1 MGACR
6 PEAKKQTN
14 VTQHAHI
21 HTDTHPTHYTHTHTP
36 TRSITCP
43 HAHSHT
49 ARHVTNTLTQSTFTF
64 THSQGST
71 VKTPASKFKSAS
83 ALSHDEVRAT
93 VTHAHSRPHAIAQT
107 ESSKFDQ
114 AVWVATLASLAKFKS
129 PVINQYLQC
138 FANAGLLAWWSQPLL
153 RAFVQKCGCVAPF

>member
-6 PEAKKQTN
+6 PEAKKQTK

-21 HTDTHPTHYTHTHTP
+21 HTDMHPTHYTYTHAP
-36 TRSITCP
+36 
-43 HAHSHT
+43 SHMLNIP
-49 ARHVTNTLTQSTFTF
+49 ALTQSIMSQTHSRSHSY
-64 THSQGST
+64 THSQDT
-71 VKTPASKFKSAS
+71 VKAPPGKLKSAS
-83 ALSHDEVRAT
+83 ALSHAEVCAT
-93 VTHAHSRPHAIAQT
+93 MTHAYSWPHVIAQT
-107 ESSKFDQ
+107 ESSEFDE

-153 RAFVQKCGCVAPF
+153 RAFVQKCGCVAPFYA